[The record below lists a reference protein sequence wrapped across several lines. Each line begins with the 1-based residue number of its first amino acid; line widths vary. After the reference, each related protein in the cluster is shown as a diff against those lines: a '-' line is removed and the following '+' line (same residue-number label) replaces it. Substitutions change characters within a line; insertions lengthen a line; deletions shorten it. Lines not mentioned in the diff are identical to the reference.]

1 MQNSPL
7 QTWTSARLQNT
18 LLHLLRQ
25 SHVPVSVCIFIDGL
39 DEFEG
44 SSDIVLNMI
53 GKLANQTNVKICVS
67 SRPLLVFE
75 QAFSGKPSLKLQDL
89 TFESIQ
95 KYAELKLAEPIQERV
110 SLDNAN
116 RHKVEHLLDKIVRR
130 ADGVFI
136 WVFIAVKNIREGLR
150 EMADMNE
157 LEQMIESL
165 PSELEK
171 LFMRM
176 LDHIKPVYKRDAVR
190 FLQLVLHSRVDRTD
204 MPTVLFREDLC
215 TLYFSQSQRES
226 IDTPFVYKAIATS
239 ELVVACRT
247 LKTRLQSH
255 TAGLLELTPED
266 KGSRIYGKMPDLD
279 QIFFTQVN
287 FVHRTVRD
295 FLLNNAEARSLLIC
309 MGSTEAQVRLSIAK
323 GILAQIAHFSQG
335 HAKVVDQL
343 WPNPVYSPFL
353 DSLAHISLSERLLGV
368 AQTRLM
374 RSLDFACFARGYHL
388 VDRPIGFDHDDGGA
402 FALDGRA
409 QSSIDLV
416 GMAAAIGMTLYVC
429 EQLDL
434 TFDSRHFYPRFDPD
448 NYARNR
454 HEAATLCWI
463 GGNESAHPLSILATG
478 LHSMDYLQSPARCL
492 ATGLH
497 SLDYRQTLA
506 RCLQWKTD
514 DPLSLSTVPPMGSA
528 SLVETYML
536 SCCNLKNLDLIRI
549 LLRAGAS
556 PMVEVESLAG
566 KSLCKCFWA
575 SWLRFL
581 FDLRA
586 KYIEA
591 NGTNDGI
598 LLESDDFD
606 AEITSKEVFDTTK
619 ALLFN
624 GADIDFNR
632 EPWRIYNT
640 HRKIPHEEQ
649 FRVKLHRSNFSLLEK
664 CFSIEPDFREF
675 AVAMEPLVT
684 TPRREIYK
692 VIYSKARHEEPTPN
706 CTPSSGERDLLW
718 PLFEKWEST
727 GHRDDLDSLQTALEA
742 VWKAHGG
749 RHS

>member
-1 MQNSPL
+1 M
-7 QTWTSARLQNT
+7 
-18 LLHLLRQ
+18 
-25 SHVPVSVCIFIDGL
+25 FIDGL

-44 SSDIVLNMI
+44 SSDIVLNLI

-75 QAFSGKPSLKLQDL
+75 KAFSGKPSLKLQDL
-89 TFESIQ
+89 TFGTIL
-95 KYAELKLAEPIQERV
+95 KYAVLKLSEPIQERV

-116 RHKVEHLLDKIVRR
+116 THKVEDLLDKIVRR

-136 WVFIAVKNIREGLR
+136 WAVIAIKDIREGLR
-150 EMADMNE
+150 EMADMKE

-190 FLQLVLHSRVDRTD
+190 FLQLVLHSDV
-204 MPTVLFREDLC
+204 PLSLFREDLC

-226 IDTPFVYKAIATS
+226 IGTPFVYKAIATS

-255 TAGLLELTPED
+255 TAGLLELTSQD
-266 KGSRIYGKMPDLD
+266 VGARIYDKMPDLD
-279 QIFFTQVN
+279 QILFTQVN

-295 FLLNNAEARSLLIC
+295 FLFNNAEARSLLIR

-335 HAKVVDQL
+335 HAKFVDRQ
-343 WPNPVYSPFL
+343 WRNPMYEPFVA
-353 DSLAHISLSERLLGV
+353 SLLQISLSERLLGV

-374 RSLDFACFARGYHL
+374 RSLDFACFARGYL
-388 VDRPIGFDHDDGGA
+388 VVGSPRYGSSEAYHIDGKI
-402 FALDGRA
+402 R
-409 QSSIDLV
+409 SSIDLV
-416 GMAAAIGMTLYVC
+416 GMAAAVGMTLYVC

-463 GGNESAHPLSILATG
+463 GGKESAHPISMLATG
-478 LHSMDYLQSPARCL
+478 LD
-492 ATGLH
+492 

-514 DPLSLSTVPPMGSA
+514 DPLSLRTVTPMGVA
-528 SLVETYML
+528 PLAETYML
-536 SCCNLKNLDLIRI
+536 SCCMPRSLDLIHI

-556 PMVEVESLAG
+556 PMAEVECLANEMPTV
-566 KSLCKCFWA
+566 CFWLW
-575 SWLRFL
+575 WLQFL
-581 FDLRA
+581 VRLRI
-586 KYIEA
+586 KYVEA

-624 GADIDFNR
+624 GADIDFKR
-632 EPWRIYNT
+632 EPWDSYNIY
-640 HRKIPHEEQ
+640 RRIPHGEQ
-649 FRVKLHRSNFSLLEK
+649 FYISFRGSYFFLLEK
-664 CFSIEPDFREF
+664 CFSTEPDFREF

-684 TPRREIYK
+684 KPRREIVK
-692 VIYSKARHEEPTPN
+692 ISDSDQDLEVSGVSIY
-706 CTPSSGERDLLW
+706 TPSSEECDLLW
-718 PLFEKWEST
+718 PLIEKWEST
-727 GHRDDLDSLQTALEA
+727 GHREDLDSLQTALEA

-749 RHS
+749 RHKKKKQR